1 MLQGLRWIFRKLS
14 LVKKIGMSQ
23 PQVARLENL
32 VVQPTLASLR
42 KYAAGL
48 GFKITLSVVPV

>member
-1 MLQGLRWIFRKLS
+1 M
-14 LVKKIGMSQ
+14 VKKIGMSQ